1 MWNKVGIKR
10 NSIGLSSAFKTLK
23 TWYSKTITQEN
34 NFDVQ
39 EKVNL
44 LLLASLIAKSAEIRK
59 ESRGAHYRTDFS
71 TTDSKW
77 ENHIV
82 LSKE

>member
-1 MWNKVGIKR
+1 MR
-10 NSIGLSSAFKTLK
+10 
-23 TWYSKTITQEN
+23 
-34 NFDVQ
+34 Q
-39 EKVNL
+39 EKANL

-71 TTDSKW
+71 ITDSKW
-77 ENHIV
+77 EKHIV